1 MNAINGTRE
10 YARRV
15 NSLAEVDLLP
25 PIQYR
30 DRSMGEML
38 SFAHELRDAGLDLG
52 PRIEKIESL
61 WTAAQESLAF
71 DPAKTFADLDIDTTT
86 PAELRVL
93 MEHDA
98 TTHAASHRYS
108 IDDGIYDA
116 SSTVVLGIV
125 ERRLLTVAAEGLRD
139 DADTIIGKLST
150 DFNKAASVVV
160 NAFAAGLGPSTD
172 TASILNE
179 GTTEAIAA
187 YRALPAALAKL
198 DQLAATRL
206 RMSDVLNYRP
216 NWPHIPTDDMPDVA
230 AFVTFAAPLN
240 LDGADSRWL
249 GVVEH
254 VQIEDETYKWSSI
267 KATRKRELGGRWLS
281 LVDGGYMLRL
291 NTAAEVQAILVAD
304 YES

>member
-71 DPAKTFADLDIDTTT
+71 DPAKTFAALDIDKTTT
-86 PAELRVL
+86 AQLRTL
-93 MEHDA
+93 MESSA
-98 TTHAASHRYS
+98 TTHAASHQYS
-108 IDDGIYDA
+108 IDTAIFDA
-116 SSTVVLGIV
+116 SSTVILGIV
-125 ERRLLTVAAEGLRD
+125 ERRLLTVAAEALRT
-139 DADTIIGKLST
+139 DADKIIAKLST
-150 DFNKAASVVV
+150 DFNTAAKIVV
-160 NAFAAGLGPSTD
+160 NAFAAGLGPTTD
-172 TASILNE
+172 TASILND
-179 GTTEAIAA
+179 GTTEAITA
-187 YRALPAALAKL
+187 YRALPAATAKL
-198 DQLAATRL
+198 DKIAATRL

-216 NWPHIPTDDMPDVA
+216 NWPHIPTEDQPDVA
-230 AFVTFAAPLN
+230 SFVTFAAPLT

-254 VQIEDETYKWSSI
+254 VQVEDETYKWSSI
-267 KATRKRELGGRWLS
+267 KATRKKELGGRWLS